1 MLTPAKKRTI
11 SRPAWLIGLAAAW
24 LAVPAAMA
32 LPTMPTSTPSYEKFI
47 GQINTFASWMY
58 GILMALSVVFI
69 LYAAFLYLISQGSD
83 ERISTAK
90 KVLIY
95 AIVALVVAVLA
106 GSVHLLVENFISG
119 ANCAV
124 GRESC
129 GTVCC
134 RVDERCEDPD
144 TGSCVEE

>member
-1 MLTPAKKRTI
+1 MKKQSVKTRL
-11 SRPAWLIGLAAAW
+11 WLMGL
-24 LAVPAAMA
+24 VPTAMA
-32 LPTMPTSTPSYEKFI
+32 LPTMPPPVENYCAFI
-47 GQINTFASWMY
+47 CKIFRFSQWMY